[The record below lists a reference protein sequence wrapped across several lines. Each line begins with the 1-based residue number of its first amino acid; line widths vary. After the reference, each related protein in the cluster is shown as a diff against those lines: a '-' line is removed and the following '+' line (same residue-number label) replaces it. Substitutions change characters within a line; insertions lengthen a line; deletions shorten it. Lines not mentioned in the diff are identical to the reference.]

1 MPIEVSFSVMGAVLK
16 FPIQRSLSFSAPL
29 PQTPPLEPLDPEKTQ
44 RLLGVANDVVQGS
57 RILVN
62 FLDTHRSVARAAGI
76 EALTVE
82 LSGIIDG
89 RRIEP
94 ITDALDES
102 ARHGRSA
109 EISAEGFYYLKR
121 AEKLLAE
128 AHEDLARFT
137 GTQVPGGAILSGN
150 HHVTLGQ
157 AAFPAQGAT
166 SDNTV
171 VIVALLAVVSVAIV
185 ALALK

>member
-1 MPIEVSFSVMGAVLK
+1 MGAVLR
-16 FPIQRSLSFSAPL
+16 FPIQRSAPVSPSL
-29 PQTPPLEPLDPEKTQ
+29 PATPPLEPLDPEKTRQ
-44 RLLGVANDVVQGS
+44 LLGVANDVVQGS
-57 RILVN
+57 RVLVN
-62 FLDTHRSVARAAGI
+62 FLDTHRSIARAAGI

-82 LSGIIDG
+82 LSGIIDS

-94 ITDALDES
+94 ITDTLDES
-102 ARHGRSA
+102 TRLGRSA

-137 GTQVPGGAILSGN
+137 GGQVLSSPFLSGSR
-150 HHVTLGQ
+150 VALGQ
-157 AAFPAQGAT
+157 AIVPVAAAP

-171 VIVALLAVVSVAIV
+171 VIVALLAVVSVAVI

>member
-1 MPIEVSFSVMGAVLK
+1 MGAVLK
-16 FPIQRSLSFSAPL
+16 FPIQRSSPAPL
-29 PQTPPLEPLDPEKTQ
+29 PQTPPLEPLDPEKTV

-62 FLDTHRSVARAAGI
+62 FLDTRRSVARAAGI

-102 ARHGRSA
+102 ARMDKPA

-137 GTQVPGGAILSGN
+137 GSQVPGGSIMSVSHAA
-150 HHVTLGQ
+150 LGQ
-157 AAFPAQGAT
+157 SITAAP

>member
-1 MPIEVSFSVMGAVLK
+1 MVAVLK
-16 FPIQRSLSFSAPL
+16 FPIQSYSPL
-29 PQTPPLEPLDPEKTQ
+29 PQIPPLEPLDPEKTT

-102 ARHGRSA
+102 VRLGRSA

-137 GTQVPGGAILSGN
+137 GSQVPGGAILSGN
-150 HHVTLGQ
+150 HNYVGLSQ
-157 AAFPAQGAT
+157 AFQPSAGAPG
-166 SDNTV
+166 DNTV

>member
-1 MPIEVSFSVMGAVLK
+1 MGAVLK
-16 FPIQRSLSFSAPL
+16 FPIQRSAQAPL

-102 ARHGRSA
+102 ARMGKPA

-137 GTQVPGGAILSGN
+137 GSQVPGGSIMSVSHPG
-150 HHVTLGQ
+150 LGQ
-157 AAFPAQGAT
+157 AVMPAG
-166 SDNTV
+166 SSPGDNTV